1 MTAALEKYSKH
12 PAPLPPQ
19 KPTIE
24 YAIVVVRI
32 DAAFSFALR
41 IVTKMARLPAQMQNK
56 IILATW
62 LNSLTKKEV
71 SCMRTILD
79 YNEFNLVWFYVF
91 CSYIKYS

>member
-12 PAPLPPQ
+12 PSPLPPQ

-41 IVTKMARLPAQMQNK
+41 IVTKMARLLAQMQNK

-71 SCMRTILD
+71 ACMRTILA
-79 YNEFNLVWFYVF
+79 NP
-91 CSYIKYS
+91 